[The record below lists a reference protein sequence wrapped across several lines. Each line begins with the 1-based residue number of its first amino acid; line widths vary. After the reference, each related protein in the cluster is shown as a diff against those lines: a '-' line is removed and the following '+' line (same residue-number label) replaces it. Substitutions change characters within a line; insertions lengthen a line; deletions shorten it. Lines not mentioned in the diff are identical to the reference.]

1 MKRVFVFCACVTGA
15 SLLFSPSNAIAQ
27 RINSIKPAAPASEA
41 GVTIDGIVRDR
52 EGRPLAAAEVIVDGE
67 HRTITNSRGEFSI
80 PGLSAGLIE
89 FTTRRIGYS
98 PVTSAVQ
105 VDPGLRAVHLAVKLV
120 PIALEL
126 GTIVVEGKRL
136 DKNLWQT
143 GFYRRQELGNGAYFD
158 DTYLKTFEASI
169 ASLMSTVSSVYVDRS
184 SNGVAVAL
192 GRLPNGASCPLSVY
206 VDGNY
211 ISWAREQGLDDV
223 VNRDDILGIEVYAR
237 ASEMPARI
245 SGLGGATGTGA
256 IGTVNIRGGSVQGGQ
271 VFGECGSI
279 LIWTKPLGKR

>member
-1 MKRVFVFCACVTGA
+1 MRRVLLFCAGIIGA
-15 SLLFSPSNAIAQ
+15 SLLLSPSNAIAQ
-27 RINSIKPAAPASEA
+27 RINTIKPAGPESASS
-41 GVTIDGIVRDR
+41 VTLDGIVRDR

-80 PGLSAGLIE
+80 PGLSTGLIE

-120 PIALEL
+120 PIAIEL
-126 GTIVVEGKRL
+126 GTIVIEGKRM
-136 DKNLWQT
+136 DKTLWQT
-143 GFYRRQELGNGAYFD
+143 GFYRRAELGNGAYFD
-158 DTYLKTFEASI
+158 DEYMKRFQASI
-169 ASLMSTVSSVYVDRS
+169 ASLISTVSSVYVDRT
-184 SNGVAVAL
+184 SNGTAVAL

-211 ISWAREQGLDDV
+211 ISWAREQGLDNV
-223 VNRDDILGIEVYAR
+223 VNSADILGIEVYAR

-245 SGLGGATGTGA
+245 SGLGGATGTGS
-256 IGTVNIRGGSVQGGQ
+256 IGTVNIRGGSMQGGQ

-279 LIWTKPLGKR
+279 LIWTKPLGKK

>member
-1 MKRVFVFCACVTGA
+1 MRRVFLFCAGIIGM
-15 SLLFSPSNAIAQ
+15 SLLFSPSNADAQ
-27 RINSIKPAAPASEA
+27 RINSIKTEAQSSAA
-41 GVTIDGIVRDR
+41 GVTLDGIVRDR
-52 EGRPLAAAEVIVDGE
+52 EGRALSAAEVIVDDT

-80 PGLSAGLIE
+80 PGLSTGLIE
-89 FTTRRIGYS
+89 FTARRIGYS

-105 VDPGLRAVHLAVKLV
+105 VDVGLRAVHIAVKLV
-120 PIALEL
+120 PIAIEL
-126 GTIVVEGKRL
+126 GTIVVEGKRIN
-136 DKNLWQT
+136 KTLWQT
-143 GFYRRQELGNGAYFD
+143 GFYRRAELGNGAYFD
-158 DTYLKTFEASI
+158 DAYMKTFQASI
-169 ASLMSTVSSVYVDRS
+169 ASLMSTVSTVYVDRA

-245 SGLGGATGTGA
+245 SGLGGATGTGS
-256 IGTVNIRGGSVQGGQ
+256 IGTVTIRGGSMQGGQ
-271 VFGECGSI
+271 VFGECGAI
-279 LIWTKPLGKR
+279 LIWTRPLGKR